1 MALAFA
7 MLPSFATDYKDNLEV
22 SLNGVPSPSQQTT
35 ISVND
40 NGDGTYN
47 FSLKDFSFS
56 GIPIGDIN
64 LDSIRGIE
72 QDGEVYLADSVDL
85 NMILYGT
92 PMTLPVTLRA
102 ELLNN
107 KSKLYASIDV
117 TVAMLNNQKV
127 KVTFGDKY
135 QIPNSGFETFQ
146 DYTVN
151 NANVQEAT
159 SWHSFAS
166 AKGEFAAAVNVL
178 SAPHTFKSSFVRPES
193 FGKSS
198 LLIASTSVFGITANG
213 TVTTGRMNCGAPIAT
228 DPQNHAEMEINDSL
242 DAHGD
247 PFYATLNGQPDSLE
261 VWYAFKQGTPS
272 AAHPYATVN
281 AIITDGTYYQD
292 PEDKAYTNKRAQA
305 QDNKI
310 ATTYTNG
317 QPVWKK
323 LSIPFNIID
332 KSVNGKAILVTIST
346 NADAGQGSLDTL
358 YVDDVNLVYNDPTN
372 VNITFNED
380 ATAATVTPDDITVT
394 WDGALGA
401 RVVKDLKQEGD
412 SVIATVTVYNGNLT
426 KQIKKATHVY
436 KSATTAIN
444 GVTANGAARRNEE
457 VFDISGRRVNTMTRG
472 NVYIVKS
479 ADGKTFKVA
488 K

>member
-22 SLNGVPSPSQQTT
+22 SLNGVPSPAQQTT

-56 GIPIGDIN
+56 GIRIGDIN

-72 QDGEVYLADSVDL
+72 QDGEVYLANSVDL

-159 SWHSFAS
+159 SWHSSHRLKA
-166 AKGEFAAAVNVL
+166 NLQLL
-178 SAPHTFKSSFVRPES
+178 STFFRLRTP
-193 FGKSS
+193 SS
-198 LLIASTSVFGITANG
+198 LLLSV
-213 TVTTGRMNCGAPIAT
+213 
-228 DPQNHAEMEINDSL
+228 
-242 DAHGD
+242 
-247 PFYATLNGQPDSLE
+247 
-261 VWYAFKQGTPS
+261 
-272 AAHPYATVN
+272 
-281 AIITDGTYYQD
+281 
-292 PEDKAYTNKRAQA
+292 
-305 QDNKI
+305 
-310 ATTYTNG
+310 
-317 QPVWKK
+317 
-323 LSIPFNIID
+323 LSH
-332 KSVNGKAILVTIST
+332 SES
-346 NADAGQGSLDTL
+346 
-358 YVDDVNLVYNDPTN
+358 
-372 VNITFNED
+372 
-380 ATAATVTPDDITVT
+380 
-394 WDGALGA
+394 
-401 RVVKDLKQEGD
+401 
-412 SVIATVTVYNGNLT
+412 
-426 KQIKKATHVY
+426 HHC
-436 KSATTAIN
+436 
-444 GVTANGAARRNEE
+444 
-457 VFDISGRRVNTMTRG
+457 
-472 NVYIVKS
+472 
-479 ADGKTFKVA
+479 
-488 K
+488 